1 MNDHNL
7 DDLII
12 DTNTAKNSKARGFLT
27 IIALLIVVLIVAI
40 VLTKIIL
47 KDPSAKH
54 TELAEN
60 NTEMISPELTLQ
72 ESVEEKSESETELSE
87 MIEDEMKAPE
97 AEEVVKETVTINET
111 KHTAV
116 PPKTSK
122 PAAKPKEEIVKP
134 PVKTASKPTPVTPKT
149 TSPAK
154 PAVKKPSK
162 PTASSNG
169 IFYIQVGSF
178 SKTPDANSRLIS
190 AIRKNGYHYKIITV
204 PNGMKKVL
212 IGPYKSRP
220 QVDKVINRVKDRIN
234 KSAFVVKK

>member
-122 PAAKPKEEIVKP
+122 PAAKPKKRSSNLQSKQLPNPPLLHPKP
-134 PVKTASKPTPVTPKT
+134 PLRQNRLSKNLPSQRQAATGFFIFR
-149 TSPAK
+149 SALSAK
-154 PAVKKPSK
+154 HRM
-162 PTASSNG
+162 
-169 IFYIQVGSF
+169 Q
-178 SKTPDANSRLIS
+178 TPDLS
-190 AIRKNGYHYKIITV
+190 ARSERTGITIRSSPYPTV
-204 PNGMKKVL
+204 
-212 IGPYKSRP
+212 
-220 QVDKVINRVKDRIN
+220 
-234 KSAFVVKK
+234 